1 MHKLLTILFILLSF
15 NISCNRND
23 KEDNKKEGNLDIHV

>member
-23 KEDNKKEGNLDIHV
+23 KEDNKYDYE